1 MSYQVLARK
10 YRPKSFE
17 NLVGQD
23 HVVRALTN
31 ALDQQRLHHAYL
43 FTGTRGVGK
52 TTLARIMAK
61 SLNCETGITAKPC
74 GVCDACTGIDSD
86 RFIDYIEINAA
97 STRGIDDVRTLLE
110 QATYAPTQGRFKIFM
125 LDEVHQLTK
134 EAFNALL
141 KTLEEP
147 PVHIKFIL
155 GTTDP
160 QKVPVTVLSRCL
172 QFNLRQMASPTIS
185 EHLKNVLSQENIA
198 FEATAIHL
206 IARAAAGSMRDA
218 LSLTDQAI
226 AYGNQTVNEVEVR
239 SMLGAID
246 QSYLYEILTAL
257 QANNGGSLLE
267 KAQQM
272 EARSL
277 SFEAALNDL
286 ANLLHQI
293 AIAQTVPQ
301 SIADDLP
308 ERSALLDLAQKMS
321 AETIQLYYQIAL
333 LGRRD
338 IGLAPD
344 EYAGFSMTLLRMLAF
359 APQDGD
365 KQTKLVQAAAKPATD
380 SQATEPVAKPETKQE
395 TKQIEPQQVT
405 VQAPVLTQE
414 PVINNTDI
422 KTDAPE
428 ANIHAASGLPDT
440 GSVLFDGN
448 WRKLVEQNLK
458 LGLAR
463 ALAQNCELLSYDE
476 NNLSLRVASTQKHLV
491 SANYQDKLA
500 SAINEHFGRKIR
512 LNIEV
517 ASELT
522 AEIITPAKQN
532 ASEKA
537 VIQSGAEAA
546 IMNDDF
552 VKALMNDLGATIIP
566 NSIKPN

>member
-17 NLVGQD
+17 NLVGQE

-31 ALDQQRLHHAYL
+31 ALVQQRLHHAYL

-52 TTLARIMAK
+52 TTLARILAK
-61 SLNCETGITAKPC
+61 SLNCETGITATPC
-74 GVCDACTGIDSD
+74 GICSACMGIDSD

-97 STRGIDDVRTLLE
+97 STRGIDDVRSLLE

-147 PVHIKFIL
+147 PAHIKFIF

-160 QKVPVTVLSRCL
+160 QKVPVTILSRCL
-172 QFNLRQMASPTIS
+172 QFNLRQMASTTIA
-185 EHLKNVLSQENIA
+185 EHLKSVLGQENIT
-198 FEATAIHL
+198 FESAAIHL
-206 IARAAAGSMRDA
+206 ISRAAAGSMRDA

-226 AYGNQTVNEVEVR
+226 AYGNQTVNETEVR

-257 QANNGGSLLE
+257 QANNGPGIIE
-267 KAQQM
+267 IAKQM
-272 EARSL
+272 QARSIA
-277 SFEAALNDL
+277 FEAALNDL
-286 ANLLHQI
+286 AVLLHQI
-293 AIAQTVPQ
+293 AMVQTVPD

-308 ERSALLDLAQKMS
+308 ERTVLLYLAQQIS
-321 AETIQLYYQIAL
+321 AETLQLYYQIVL

-344 EYAGFSMTLLRMLAF
+344 EYAGFTMTLLRMLAF
-359 APQDGD
+359 TPVEKGLFAP
-365 KQTKLVQAAAKPATD
+365 TKMNENSKPMAPPSTNYAGFAEAA
-380 SQATEPVAKPETKQE
+380 
-395 TKQIEPQQVT
+395 QVT
-405 VQAPVLTQE
+405 ATQVATANTQPVPTSAQTD
-414 PVINNTDI
+414 TDI
-422 KTDAPE
+422 QVDALQ
-428 ANIHAASGLPDT
+428 ANNHAVSGLAYSDAK
-440 GSVLFDGN
+440 VFDGN
-448 WRKLVEQNLK
+448 WRKLVEQHLK

-463 ALAQNCELLSYDE
+463 ALAQNCELINYDE
-476 NNLSLRVASTQKHLV
+476 NNLNLRVASSQKHLI
-491 SANYQDKLA
+491 SASYQDKLA
-500 SAINEHFGRKIR
+500 SAINEYFGRKIR

-517 ASELT
+517 TSELT
-522 AEIITPAKQN
+522 TEIVTPAKQN

-537 VIQSGAEAA
+537 VIQSDAEAA

-552 VKALMNDLGATIIP
+552 IKALMNDLGATIIP
-566 NSIKPN
+566 NSIKPV